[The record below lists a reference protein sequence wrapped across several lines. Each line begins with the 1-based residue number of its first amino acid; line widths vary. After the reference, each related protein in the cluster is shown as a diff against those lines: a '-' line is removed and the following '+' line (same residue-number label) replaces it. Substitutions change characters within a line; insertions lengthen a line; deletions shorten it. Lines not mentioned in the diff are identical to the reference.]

1 MKQAIKLSVLL
12 FFMAF
17 ALVNCGKG
25 GDDTPSTPAEANLA
39 ISLDPDPGSTTTPV
53 KATGSTYTFNV
64 VIKSAVPPQGV
75 TIKVDYVK
83 DNGGAVVFSETKTST
98 NATTSF
104 TITNI
109 PFNEVGTVTVLV
121 TSVSKPSNTA
131 TQTFKLVRK

>member
-1 MKQAIKLSVLL
+1 MKQVIKLSALL

-17 ALVNCGKG
+17 ALVNCGKNG
-25 GDDTPSTPAEANLA
+25 EDTPTPAESNLV
-39 ISLDPDPGSTTTPV
+39 ISLDPDPGSSTTPV
-53 KATGSTYTFNV
+53 KATGATYSFNV

-75 TIKVDYVK
+75 TVKVDYVK
-83 DNGGAVVFSETKTST
+83 DSGGSVFSETKTST

-109 PFNEVGTVTVLV
+109 PFNEVGTVTVVV
-121 TSVSKPSNTA
+121 TSISKPSNTA

>member
-1 MKQAIKLSVLL
+1 MKQVIKLSALL

-17 ALVNCGKG
+17 ALVNCGKSS
-25 GDDTPSTPAEANLA
+25 DDTTTPAESNLV
-39 ISLDPDPGSTTTPV
+39 ISLDPDPGSSTTPV
-53 KATGSTYTFNV
+53 KATGSTYSFNV

-75 TIKVDYVK
+75 TVKVDYVK
-83 DNGGAVVFSETKTST
+83 DSGGSVFSETKTST

-109 PFNEVGTVTVLV
+109 PFNEVGTVTVVV
-121 TSVSKPSNTA
+121 TSISKPSNTA